1 MEIRNIALLFILI
14 ACYKK
19 APTEKYFT
27 KIEIHNNYS
36 LPEWYRRGLLHQ

>member
-27 KIEIHNNYS
+27 KIEMHNNCS
-36 LPEWYRRGLLHQ
+36 LPE